1 MFPPWVRWGTV
12 HEREPAASPAPAP
25 PPRRPPSGMTRL
37 CYTCPPSRDVKTMQV
52 STVSLYIV
60 FTWVLVCF
68 SFSFS
73 AGWERSAV
81 LYKVWDTN
89 NVVIIRQHARQTCPT
104 LRPSMIIWDLEIFL
118 LRQTE
123 SECPLSSSKYNI
135 SNHYEAGGQ
144 VSEVQLNV
152 QSTEIEK
159 KKKEHKKL
167 ILIC

>member
-1 MFPPWVRWGTV
+1 
-12 HEREPAASPAPAP
+12 
-25 PPRRPPSGMTRL
+25 
-37 CYTCPPSRDVKTMQV
+37 
-52 STVSLYIV
+52 
-60 FTWVLVCF
+60 
-68 SFSFS
+68 
-73 AGWERSAV
+73 
-81 LYKVWDTN
+81 
-89 NVVIIRQHARQTCPT
+89 
-104 LRPSMIIWDLEIFL
+104 MIIWDLEIFL